1 MIQWR
6 AFQREK
12 AGVLPDVETLLEFP
26 YTRTTGPVLGPFL
39 TALRDGRLLGIRC
52 GEHVY
57 CPPVEYDPE
66 TAASLEPDLVEL
78 GTDGRVDGTVQS
90 WTWVAEPTSQHPFDH
105 PFAFVLVLLDGAYR
119 PMIHALD
126 VASADQVSTGMRIS
140 VQFHQERRGSMT
152 DFHFVPAG
160 TAVPH
165 EVTTADEPVVVT
177 EQLISLSYRE
187 PLQPH
192 RRRFAQ
198 GLLDGRFIGQRS
210 PASGKVSI
218 PGRGYDLMERVEVGE
233 EDDVVLADR
242 GSVTAF
248 TVITPI
254 QYYGQK
260 ETEPYIRAS
269 ILLDGGDTPI
279 TGVDV
284 RNVPIEEFRVGLRLQ
299 AVWRPSGQ
307 RDLGDIDN
315 RSLSLDGIIER
326 WDPTGEPDADPDSF
340 EEFAL

>member
-1 MIQWR
+1 M
-6 AFQREK
+6 
-12 AGVLPDVETLLEFP
+12 LPDVETLLEYP
-26 YTRTTGPVLGPFL
+26 YTRTTGPVLGPFF
-39 TALRDGRLLGIRC
+39 TALRDGRLLGIRID
-52 GEHVY
+52 GRVY

-66 TAASLEPDLVEL
+66 TGTSLEPDLVEM
-78 GTDGRVDGTVQS
+78 GSDGTVKS
-90 WTWVAEPTSQHPFDH
+90 WTWVTQPTSQHPFDH
-105 PFAFVLVLLDGAYR
+105 PFAFALVLLDGAYR
-119 PMIHALD
+119 PIVHALE
-126 VASADQVSTGMRIS
+126 VASPDELSTGMRVS
-140 VQFHQERRGSMT
+140 VQFHEDRRGAIT

-160 TAVPH
+160 TGTAR
-165 EVTTADEPVVVT
+165 EVVTGGEPVTVI
-177 EQLISLSYRE
+177 EQLISLRYRE

-210 PASGKVSI
+210 PISGKVSI
-218 PGRGYDLMERVEVGE
+218 PGRGYDLLERVEVGE
-233 EDDVVLADR
+233 EGDLVLADR

-269 ILLDGGDTPI
+269 ILLDGGDTPL

-284 RNVPIEEFRVGLRLQ
+284 RGLPIDEFRIGLRLQ
-299 AVWRPSGQ
+299 AVWWPAGQ
-307 RDLGDIDN
+307 RDLGEIDN
-315 RSLSLDGIIER
+315 RSVSLDGIIER
-326 WDPTGEPDADPDSF
+326 WNPTGEPDADPDSF